1 MTFSYSIFITVA
13 HSTSTLTISG
23 ANSPVLITNPT
34 DQSSLAAAPSY
45 AIAIIVILTF
55 LLAVFVI
62 IIAIVIFLH
71 FYPRHI
77 VGVAVPTE
85 SDGTPTLSSISCGEF
100 SNDQTLHDLLDGT
113 TSGSGSGLPLLVQRS
128 VATQVTLC
136 ELVGKGRFGEVWRG
150 SYKGDNIAVKIFH
163 TKEEASW
170 FHEVD
175 IYQTCLIRH
184 PNILRFVAADNK
196 DIGIAT
202 QLWLITEYCDLG
214 SLYEV
219 LLNQTLDEKTLLKLC
234 YTAASGLAH
243 LHSEINGTEG
253 KPAIAHRDIKSR
265 NILVKQD
272 YSCCIADLGLA
283 LRYNRN
289 TDTVEEPPTK
299 RVGTRRY
306 LSPEILDDT
315 MDTKNFDFFKRSDMY
330 SFGLVLWEIA
340 RRGLCAGK
348 KFCTYFIC
356 IHYTTFKVD
365 KTVLTV
371 KYVLD
376 IVKQV
381 VIA

>member
-1 MTFSYSIFITVA
+1 MMHSIFIIVTYP
-13 HSTSTLTISG
+13 TSTLTISG
-23 ANSPVLITNPT
+23 TDFPSLTTDPT
-34 DQSSLAAAPSY
+34 DQSSSGVAPSY
-45 AIAIIVILTF
+45 AIAVIVVLTF
-55 LLAVFVI
+55 LLAVFI
-62 IIAIVIFLH
+62 IIIVIVFFLH

-77 VGVAVPTE
+77 VGVAVPIE
-85 SDGTPTLSSISCGEF
+85 SDGTPTLSTISCGEF
-100 SNDQTLHDLLDGT
+100 SSDKTLHDLLDGT

-202 QLWLITEYCDLG
+202 QLWLITEYCNLG

-234 YTAASGLAH
+234 CTAASGLAH

-348 KFCTYFIC
+348 KFLHT
-356 IHYTTFKVD
+356 
-365 KTVLTV
+365 
-371 KYVLD
+371 
-376 IVKQV
+376 
-381 VIA
+381 